1 MYYDSSN
8 SALDTSLHPY
18 DVCRNDLDATIHC
31 YFVVDDVTGD
41 EVTSRCPSGSH
52 VAMIETQEENEFV
65 VEYLRRG
72 KPKPVSSC
80 LFLFK
85 VTKFYL
91 YRYPSVRHYTGSAY

>member
-18 DVCRNDLDATIHC
+18 DVCRDELDATIHC
-31 YFVVDDVTGD
+31 YFVVENVTGD

-52 VAMIETQEENEFV
+52 VVMIETQEENEFV

-72 KPKPVSSC
+72 KPKPVHCYEFYCIVTSF
-80 LFLFK
+80 LFL
-85 VTKFYL
+85 
-91 YRYPSVRHYTGSAY
+91 RYSSVWHTNVRVN